1 MVQDNII
8 SLEENMKALVE
19 SSSTSN
25 MFFGQ
30 DILFEFIGTAILI
43 LFGAGVCANV
53 SLKKTLG
60 NSSGWIV
67 ITFGWG
73 LAVFVAAFISGP
85 YSGAHLNP
93 AVTLGLA
100 MTGAFKGNFIGYVIA
115 QLLGAIVGASLVYI
129 MYKPHFDEEEE
140 ANKKL
145 GVFCTGPAIK
155 SLFSNFASEVIGT
168 FALIFGILMAAGA
181 EIAGPLP
188 VGLLIVAI
196 GMSLGGT
203 TGYAINPARDL
214 GPRIA
219 HFLLP
224 IKGKRDSN
232 WGYAWVPVVAPMCGA
247 ALAALLYIVLFPTA

>member
-1 MVQDNII
+1 M
-8 SLEENMKALVE
+8 
-19 SSSTSN
+19 
-25 MFFGQ
+25 GQ

-60 NSSGWIV
+60 NSAGWVV
-67 ITFGWG
+67 IAFGWG
-73 LAVFVAAFISGP
+73 FAVFVGAFISAP
-85 YSGAHLNP
+85 FSGAHLNP
-93 AVTLGLA
+93 AVTIGLA
-100 MTGAFKGNFIGYVIA
+100 IAGSFKGSITGYIIA
-115 QLLGAIVGASLVYI
+115 QMLGAILGACIVYL
-129 MYKPHFDEEEE
+129 MYKPHFDAEENPN
-140 ANKKL
+140 AKL

-155 SLFSNFASEVIGT
+155 NWFSNFFSEVVGT
-168 FALIFGILMAAGA
+168 FVLVFGILYAAGA

-188 VGLLIVAI
+188 VAILIVAI

-219 HFLLP
+219 HFILP

-232 WGYAWVPVVAPMCGA
+232 WGYAWLPVVAPICGGS
-247 ALAALLYIVLFPTA
+247 LAALLYIALAA

>member
-1 MVQDNII
+1 M
-8 SLEENMKALVE
+8 
-19 SSSTSN
+19 
-25 MFFGQ
+25 GQ

-60 NSSGWIV
+60 NSSGWVV
-67 ITFGWG
+67 IAFGWG
-73 LAVFVAAFISGP
+73 FAVFVGAFISAP
-85 YSGAHLNP
+85 FSGAHLNP
-93 AVTLGLA
+93 AVTIGLA
-100 MTGAFKGNFIGYVIA
+100 IAGSFKGSIIGYIIA
-115 QLLGAIVGASLVYI
+115 QMLGAILGACIVYL
-129 MYKPHFDEEEE
+129 MYKPHFDEEENPN
-140 ANKKL
+140 AKL

-155 SLFSNFASEVIGT
+155 NWFSNFFSEVVGT
-168 FALIFGILMAAGA
+168 FVLVFGILYAAGA

-188 VGLLIVAI
+188 VAILIVAI

-219 HFLLP
+219 HFILP

-232 WGYAWVPVVAPMCGA
+232 WGYAWLPVVAPICGGS
-247 ALAALLYIVLFPTA
+247 LAALLYIALAA

>member
-1 MVQDNII
+1 M
-8 SLEENMKALVE
+8 
-19 SSSTSN
+19 
-25 MFFGQ
+25 GQ

-60 NSSGWIV
+60 NRSGWVV
-67 ITFGWG
+67 ISFGWG

-100 MTGAFKGNFIGYVIA
+100 MTGAFTGNFVGYVIA
-115 QLLGAIVGASLVYI
+115 QMLGAMVGAALVYI
-129 MYKPHFDEEEE
+129 MYKPHFDEEED
-140 ANKKL
+140 ANAKL

-155 SLFSNFASEVIGT
+155 LLFSNFASEVIGT
-168 FALIFGILMAAGA
+168 FALVFGILMAAGA
-181 EIAGPLP
+181 QIAGPLP
-188 VGLLIVAI
+188 VSLLIVAI

-232 WGYAWVPVVAPMCGA
+232 WSYSWIPVVAPMCGA
-247 ALAALLYIVLFPTA
+247 ALAALLYRALV

>member
-1 MVQDNII
+1 M
-8 SLEENMKALVE
+8 
-19 SSSTSN
+19 
-25 MFFGQ
+25 GH

-60 NSSGWIV
+60 NNAGWVV
-67 ITFGWG
+67 ISFGWG

-85 YSGAHLNP
+85 HSGAHLNP
-93 AVTLGLA
+93 AVTLGLTI
-100 MTGAFKGNFIGYVIA
+100 TGDFSGNFIGYVVA
-115 QLLGAIVGASLVYI
+115 QILGAIVGASLVYV
-129 MYKPHFDEEEE
+129 MYKPHFDEEEN

-168 FALIFGILMAAGA
+168 FVLIFGILMSSGA
-181 EIAGPLP
+181 KIAGPLP

-232 WGYAWVPVVAPMCGA
+232 WGYAWIPVVAPMCGA
-247 ALAALLYIVLFPTA
+247 ALAALLYLALFPNGRLL